1 VICESKRIDST
12 TNPLEVFMYDFA
24 VVAMLALAVVK
35 VVDFLS
41 DSVGSLTRM
50 RSVLTFL
57 GGLGAVW
64 ALDYSL
70 FDRFDIA
77 VRNRSA
83 GIWVTGFMVCGATVA
98 WRAMFAYLT
107 HDRAEGDETL
117 GSHTGLRRA
126 A

>member
-1 VICESKRIDST
+1 
-12 TNPLEVFMYDFA
+12 MYDFA
-24 VVAMLALAVVK
+24 VVVMLALAVVK
-35 VVDFLS
+35 VVDFLADTVS
-41 DSVGSLTRM
+41 QLHRM

-70 FDRFDIA
+70 FDRFNIT
-77 VRNRSA
+77 VRSHA
-83 GIWVTGFMVCGATVA
+83 YGVWMTGFIVCGATIA
-98 WRAMFAYLT
+98 WRAMFAWLT

-117 GSHTGLRRA
+117 GVHTGLHRA

>member
-1 VICESKRIDST
+1 
-12 TNPLEVFMYDFA
+12 MYDFA

-41 DSVGSLTRM
+41 DTIPQLSRM

-77 VRNRSA
+77 VRSHA
-83 GIWVTGFMVCGATVA
+83 SGVWMTGFMVCGATVA
-98 WRAMFAYLT
+98 WRAMFAWLT

-117 GSHTGLRRA
+117 GVHTGLRRA

>member
-1 VICESKRIDST
+1 
-12 TNPLEVFMYDFA
+12 MYDFA
-24 VVAMLALAVVK
+24 VVALLALAVVK

-41 DSVGSLTRM
+41 DTIEPLQRM

-57 GGLGAVW
+57 AGFGAVW

-70 FDRFDIA
+70 LEGFGIET
-77 VRNRSA
+77 RSHEA
-83 GIWVTGFMVCGATVA
+83 GVWMTGFMVVGLTVA
-98 WRAMFAYLT
+98 WRAMFGFLT

-117 GSHTGLRRA
+117 GVHSGLRRA

>member
-1 VICESKRIDST
+1 
-12 TNPLEVFMYDFA
+12 
-24 VVAMLALAVVK
+24 MLALAVVK
-35 VVDFLS
+35 VVDFLA
-41 DSVGSLTRM
+41 DSVGQLTRM

-77 VRNRSA
+77 VRSHVS
-83 GIWVTGFMVCGATVA
+83 GIWMTGFMVCGATVA
-98 WRAMFAYLT
+98 WRAMFAWLT

-117 GSHTGLRRA
+117 GVHTGLRRA

>member
-1 VICESKRIDST
+1 
-12 TNPLEVFMYDFA
+12 MYDFA
-24 VVAMLALAVVK
+24 VVVMLALGVVK
-35 VVDFLS
+35 VVDFLA
-41 DSVGSLTRM
+41 DSVAPLHRM

-70 FDRFDIA
+70 FDRYAIT
-77 VRNRSA
+77 VRSHA
-83 GIWVTGFMVCGATVA
+83 SGVWITGFMVCGATVA

-117 GSHTGLRRA
+117 GVHTGLRRA